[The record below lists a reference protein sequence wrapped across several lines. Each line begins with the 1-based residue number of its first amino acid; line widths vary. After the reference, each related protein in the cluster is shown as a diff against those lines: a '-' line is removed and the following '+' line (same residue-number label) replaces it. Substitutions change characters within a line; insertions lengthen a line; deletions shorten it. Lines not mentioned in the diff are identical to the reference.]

1 MQIIVKRE
9 SKPLGSDMDINTD
22 GEVLVVLDLRADSA
36 LLARRTAR
44 ELVNRFQKLRK
55 KAGLEP
61 GDAVELFYTPP
72 ASSAAGESDGSAAA
86 AAAAAAELA
95 EAIAAEGA
103 YLREGLAGAVLPVAA
118 RPAGAVVLEREAT
131 SVQLPSDAIA
141 EIEVSL
147 ALPAAAVAAAAL
159 EADYG
164 AAAVPAVEAFVAS
177 KELARLKVDAE
188 GGALT
193 VRLDGADVKLEV
205 GRHLFWSAECR

>member
-22 GEVLVVLDLRADSA
+22 GEVLVVLDLRADAA

-61 GDAVELFYTPP
+61 SDTVELFYTPP
-72 ASSAAGESDGSAAA
+72 AAAA
-86 AAAAAAELA
+86 AAGTSDSDAAAAELA
-95 EAIAAEGA
+95 EAITAEEA
-103 YLREGLAGAVLPVAA
+103 YLREGLGGAVLPMTA
-118 RPAGAVVLEREAT
+118 RPAGAIVLEREVT
-131 SVQLPSDAIA
+131 SVQLPSDAVA

-147 ALPAAAVAAAAL
+147 ALPAAAVAAAAV

-177 KELARLKVDAE
+177 KEVARLKTEAK
-188 GGALT
+188 GGAVT
-193 VRLDGADVKLEV
+193 VQLDGAEVKLEV
-205 GRHLFWSAECR
+205 GRHLFWNAERR